1 MVDGETDGFVCQEE
15 AHDEGKSEGDDD
27 AGIGAPETEV
37 IGRGGENL
45 FYAFHNL
52 CNLLS
57 ARMTNAASH
66 STVSSS
72 RKVVPPNIP

>member
-15 AHDEGKSEGDDD
+15 AHNEGQGKCDDD
-27 AGIGAPETEV
+27 AGVGTPETEV
-37 IGRGGENL
+37 IGGDGENL

-57 ARMTNAASH
+57 ARMTNAAPH

-72 RKVVPPNIP
+72 RKAVPPNIP